1 MNDFTFR
8 LATLADLEWL
18 LAIFERAR
26 RFMASV
32 GNPNQWIQGYP
43 GRSLMEAEIA
53 ASHCYVC
60 LYAGHVVG
68 TFCFL
73 PGPDANYRVIEAGE
87 WLSDAPYH
95 VLHRLA
101 SDGSVRGIA
110 DACLDWCFQHT
121 SNLRVDTHRDNK
133 VLQHIL
139 AKHGFSYCG
148 IIYVANGT
156 PRLAYQKIVSNNQ
169 TIYGNR

>member
-1 MNDFTFR
+1 MNNFSFR
-8 LATLADLEWL
+8 LATGADLDIL

-26 RFMASV
+26 QFMASV

-43 GRSLMEAEIA
+43 GRQLMEAEIA

-60 LYAGHVVG
+60 LHGGRIVG
-68 TFCFL
+68 TFCFI
-73 PGPDANYRVIEAGE
+73 PGPDPNYRVIEDGA
-87 WLSDAPYH
+87 WLSDAPYT

-101 SDGSVRGIA
+101 SDGSVRGVA
-110 DACLDWCFQHT
+110 DACLDWCFQRT

-156 PRLAYQKIVSNNQ
+156 PRLAYQKVK
-169 TIYGNR
+169 